1 MTVADENAQG
11 TINLRGVFQA
21 KAQELLAS
29 VEQGKILHAT
39 HNIRE
44 SGGPLEDVVRKTF
57 SALMPSTFSIGHGYL
72 FDPASNCTPQIDMII
87 SPAQRSHSML
97 KTPEGATYSP
107 FSEAYAIGEIKASAR
122 NMRGHLEQV
131 GKRIAAL
138 TAMRQSLYEPTNYR
152 FPELISFLIVG
163 DCNDLDPSAIVTQF
177 DSDPDNFPDF
187 ILLADKGE
195 IVLRPTG
202 QVALFDDLDSEIGP
216 TQRPDGTRP
225 TAWASGNSKQQQQ
238 GNALLW
244 LFYALLDR
252 LRRSEAHD
260 VVAAFSKLAQNDEIW
275 DTSARQAADIV
286 SRAAD
291 PFAAAMIRSIK
302 LAQMPTLFPENTVP
316 KKKGRPR
323 GSKNSKAA
331 HSKKSEAGS

>member
-1 MTVADENAQG
+1 MADEKAQG

-21 KAQELLAS
+21 KAQEMLAS

-44 SGGPLEDVVRKTF
+44 SGGPLENVVRHTF
-57 SALMPSTFSIGHGYL
+57 SALMPLTFSIGHGYL
-72 FDPASNCTPQIDMII
+72 FDIESNCTPQIDLII
-87 SPAQRSHSML
+87 FPAQRSHSIL

-107 FSEAYAIGEIKASAR
+107 FSEAYAIGEIKASAS
-122 NMRGHLEQV
+122 NIRGHLEQM

-138 TAMRQSLYEPTNYR
+138 TAMRETLYEPTKYR
-152 FPELISFLIVG
+152 FPDLTSFLIVG
-163 DCNDLDPSAIVTQF
+163 DCNDLDASMIISQF

-187 ILLADKGE
+187 ILLASKGE
-195 IVLRPTG
+195 IVLKPTG
-202 QVALFDDLDSEIGP
+202 QIPLFDDLDSEIDP

-225 TAWASGNSKQQQQ
+225 TAWASESPKQQQQ
-238 GNALLW
+238 GDALLW
-244 LFYALLDR
+244 MFYALLDR
-252 LRRSEAHD
+252 LRRCEAHD
-260 VVAAFSKLAQNDEIW
+260 IVTAFSKLAQNDEIW

-291 PFAAAMIRSIK
+291 PFAAAMVRSIK
-302 LAQMPTLFPENTVP
+302 LAPTPTLSSESAAP

-323 GSKNSKAA
+323 GSKNSSSEQ
-331 HSKKSEAGS
+331 SKKT